1 MESTQH
7 GSETRAAAR
16 GWLDRGDAALR
27 PTSAREAL
35 RLLDLVTER
44 LLSEGDPRAAFPD
57 IYAIITRRVAENVEA
72 SQALREAPLASQ
84 PLRGATLASVRTT
97 DGADAFFQEPRW
109 ISRLAGR
116 FCERYLETLRWSL
129 DGAPQDAG
137 AWDTTYTSCS
147 VPGTLPLQHVMLGL
161 SAHINYDLAIGIHR
175 TIIEFGATDAATLRR
190 YKHDHDAVNDLLRAS
205 IPEAF
210 DHLVARHHCVAA
222 SAIFHRGYA
231 FAEWATMRVLTSW
244 RARVWEDALDMLGA
258 RTAAMRDVIVRRMER
273 VSRRYARLLALPGLI
288 PVQPAPAGSTSRR
301 VLSALT

>member
-7 GSETRAAAR
+7 GSGTRAADR
-16 GWLDRGDAALR
+16 GWLDRGDAAER

-57 IYAIITRRVAENVEA
+57 IYAIITRRVAENVDA
-72 SQALREAPLASQ
+72 STR
-84 PLRGATLASVRTT
+84 ATAG
-97 DGADAFFQEPRW
+97 DDAFFQEPRW

-137 AWDTTYTSCS
+137 AWDTTYASCS

-175 TIIEFGATDAATLRR
+175 TIIEFGATDAGTLSR

-231 FAEWATMRVLTSW
+231 FAEWTTMRVLTSW
-244 RARVWEDALDMLGA
+244 RARVWEDAMEMLGA

-273 VSRRYARLLALPGLI
+273 VSRRYARLLALPGLV
-288 PVQPAPAGSTSRR
+288 PVQPQPAGSTSRR